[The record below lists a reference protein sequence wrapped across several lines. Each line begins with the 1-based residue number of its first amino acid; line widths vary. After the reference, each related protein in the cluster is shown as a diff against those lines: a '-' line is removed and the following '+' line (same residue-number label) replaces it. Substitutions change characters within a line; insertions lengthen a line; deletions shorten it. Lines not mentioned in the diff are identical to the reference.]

1 MTHRILLVEDDP
13 SINKLLAMTL
23 KLNGFE
29 VTPAGHGQ
37 EGVEL
42 LKQGRFDA
50 VVADLFMPLMDGIHL
65 IRWMQ
70 ENGHA
75 DTPVLVMTA
84 MVRDD
89 VKRDAEEAGAAGVL
103 HKPVAVDHLLAELKR
118 VLDS

>member
-23 KLNGFE
+23 KINGFE
-29 VTPAGHGQ
+29 VTPTGHGR
-37 EGVEL
+37 EAAERLKVE
-42 LKQGRFDA
+42 RFDA

-65 IRWMQ
+65 ILWMK
-70 ENGHA
+70 ENGYG
-75 DTPVLVMTA
+75 DVPVLVMTA

-103 HKPVAVDHLLAELKR
+103 HKPVAVDHLLAELNR
-118 VLDS
+118 VL